1 MTLVELAAI
10 LNVSASTI
18 SRALTR
24 PDMVSPTMRARVLQA
39 VEQYGYSPNGIARSL
54 RKGQT
59 RTVGLVVS
67 DLQNPFYSSIAK
79 FVEHALSAD
88 GYSCVVCDASESQ
101 DKEQRALRLLAEL
114 KVSGVIRAS
123 SGRQSSDLTQ
133 VGLGETPI
141 VEIDR
146 ATGEERADTV
156 LLDNVLGA
164 RVAVDHLVSLGHH
177 RIAMISGPEHLT
189 TGGQRLHGYR
199 QALTAAGIEPDEA
212 LVEFGD
218 FREESG
224 YEGAMRLLK
233 LTPRPSALF
242 VANNEMMAGALY
254 ALKELGLS
262 LPADVSL
269 ISFDDARW
277 ARYVDPPLTVVA
289 QPLMEMGEAAAQ
301 LLLQQMQG
309 REVPT
314 SRVFTPTLIV
324 RASTGRPRPEGTIAD
339 G

>member
-1 MTLVELAAI
+1 MTLVELAEI
-10 LNVSASTI
+10 LNVSASSI

-24 PDMVSPTMRARVLQA
+24 PDMVSPAMRARVLQA

-54 RKGQT
+54 RKGET
-59 RTVGLVVS
+59 KTVGLVVS

-79 FVEHALSAD
+79 FVEHTLSAD

-123 SGRQSSDLTQ
+123 SGRQASDLTQ
-133 VGLGETPI
+133 VGLNHTPI

-156 LLDNVLGA
+156 LLDNVFGA
-164 RVAVDHLVSLGHH
+164 KLAVEHLVKLGH
-177 RIAMISGPEHLT
+177 RRVAMISGPEHLT
-189 TGGQRLHGYR
+189 TGGQRLRGYR
-199 QALTAAGIEPDEA
+199 EALAAAGIEPDET

-224 YEGAMRLLK
+224 YEAARRLLR
-233 LTPRPSALF
+233 LTPMPTALF

-254 ALKELGLS
+254 ALKELGLN

-289 QPLMEMGEAAAQ
+289 QPLMEMGEAAAH
-301 LLLQQMQG
+301 LLLEQMSG
-309 REVPT
+309 RERPT

-324 RASTGRPRPEGTIAD
+324 RASTGSPRPEGTTTD